1 MLFSHLLEEKKLS
14 RSDSNQAN
22 SRTIKR
28 DLHSLCL
35 LMQKIYHH
43 RIPSHTVQTC
53 PDVILMP
60 MDLEFLRRLPETKI
74 PAFNAI
80 VAKWIRL
87 HVLNLLWPNWIQDL
101 NAVLYVLSMHDKPDG
116 AVVEHPSAK
125 VP

>member
-1 MLFSHLLEEKKLS
+1 
-14 RSDSNQAN
+14 
-22 SRTIKR
+22 
-28 DLHSLCL
+28 
-35 LMQKIYHH
+35 
-43 RIPSHTVQTC
+43 
-53 PDVILMP
+53 MP